1 MRSSPARASS
11 SRGSRVSRSALRFP
25 NGPRLSSSKIGWCG
39 PIWAAGRT
47 RRNAADF
54 EGRYATWCI
63 KVYEMPMSRTNV
75 VIDETLVRRVMRL
88 YRLPTKRAAID
99 FALRALVGDRRRRDM
114 LDLEGA
120 GWDGDLVR
128 MRMTRVPK
136 I

>member
-1 MRSSPARASS
+1 MTGADGSSLEP
-11 SRGSRVSRSALRFP
+11 F
-25 NGPRLSSSKIGWCG
+25 
-39 PIWAAGRT
+39 AGRYT
-47 RRNAADF
+47 
-54 EGRYATWCI
+54 TWCI
-63 KVYEMPMSRTNV
+63 KVYDVRMSRTNV

-128 MRMTRVPK
+128 MRTTRVPK